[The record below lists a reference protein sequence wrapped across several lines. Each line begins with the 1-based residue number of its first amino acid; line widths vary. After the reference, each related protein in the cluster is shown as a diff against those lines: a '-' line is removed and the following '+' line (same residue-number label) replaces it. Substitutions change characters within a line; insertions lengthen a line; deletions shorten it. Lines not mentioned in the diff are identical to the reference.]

1 MHIKTKISTLIFI
14 FIFIVILLIRT
25 VNNYS
30 TYLDSPTVLGEY
42 LNYSTVIKIVFFIIV
57 FLIGIFAL
65 DIGDFYNK
73 KSRTTM
79 QVILI
84 FFFALVIVDIILLSI
99 YLIESKGY
107 NSSSIL
113 ISILLNIIIMLI
125 VNVSILGTLKR
136 IRNIKD

>member
-14 FIFIVILLIRT
+14 FIFIIILLIRT

-57 FLIGIFAL
+57 FLIGTFAL